1 VVLIAHDGCA
11 FYHDVSVG
19 LRTTEQQQAAD
30 LAKASMVIRTFAPQV
45 EVDAYFAR
53 KVAGRVAFERWR
65 AD

>member
-1 VVLIAHDGCA
+1 M
-11 FYHDVSVG
+11 G